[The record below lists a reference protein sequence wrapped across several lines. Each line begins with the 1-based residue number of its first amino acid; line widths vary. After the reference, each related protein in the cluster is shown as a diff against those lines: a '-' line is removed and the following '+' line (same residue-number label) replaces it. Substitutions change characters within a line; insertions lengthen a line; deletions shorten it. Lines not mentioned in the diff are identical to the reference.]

1 MPIAAAGAY
10 IKSTDIVDTA
20 SVVIVDTT
28 IGTPAVNFTLNSGTA
43 RTLLNGKL
51 VNLTLSIKS
60 TNAITS
66 TSGNVTDTLM
76 FTLDAPYRPTETIT
90 AGWGNGTTEG
100 ECIISA
106 TGNITLRSAA
116 YTIAAASNI
125 AINVTFIRE

>member
-20 SVVIVDTT
+20 SVATIDTS
-28 IGTPAVNFTLNSGTA
+28 IGTPAANFTLNSGTA
-43 RTLLNGKL
+43 RTLLNGVL

-76 FTLDAPYRPTETIT
+76 FTLDAPYRPSETIN
-90 AGWGNGTTEG
+90 ASWGNGVTEG
-100 ECIISA
+100 EVSISTA
-106 TGNITLRSAA
+106 GAVTLRSAA
-116 YTIAAASNI
+116 YNIAAASNLL
-125 AINVTFIRE
+125 INAVFIRA